1 MFKFYTEGH
10 VILCSIS
17 AFLDPPHDEKVWTP
31 AFHRQLMFFFNIFLK
46 HTQMMKMQVPPILQA
61 HILLQFKLH
70 DPSLCLGGC
79 CLKTENEP
87 LDDQM
92 FLNIS
97 ETIWSQRVQTFSL
110 PFKKQTWET
119 ELAV

>member
-1 MFKFYTEGH
+1 MLSFAALVPSWIRLMMKRYEPQ
-10 VILCSIS
+10 LSINS
-17 AFLDPPHDEKVWTP
+17 SW
-31 AFHRQLMFFFNIFLK
+31 FFNIFLK
-46 HTQMMKMQVPPILQA
+46 HTQIMKMQVSAIFQA
-61 HILLQFKLH
+61 YILLQFKLH

-97 ETIWSQRVQTFSL
+97 ETI
-110 PFKKQTWET
+110 
-119 ELAV
+119 